1 MEQPEKRNIE
11 TVADSRSPVISLL
24 PDPAAVWEWQQKLNS
39 FGPRFTGSA
48 SHKSFINFIE
58 EQLENRGLQVHRS
71 GHRFTRW
78 QAQTW
83 SLSVPHENG
92 TPETIPVSSYFPY
105 SGSTGPDGICAPLV
119 FCGKNFR
126 GARGK
131 IAVIEVRNIKLP
143 SVLLFNQRKAIP
155 KTASLP
161 ALVLNPVI
169 GSVLS
174 GPNLEKAQKAGVLGI
189 ICIWKGLS
197 DEAAAGQYLPFTT
210 GPHSCPA
217 LWAAGSAR
225 TRLRQLAK
233 EGCMVRLV
241 LDAVTDESAESDS
254 LHAVL
259 PGVNHKKTLIINTH
273 TDGPNDCEENG
284 SAGLL
289 ALAQAFSQIPQE
301 SRKIDIVF
309 VFVTGH
315 FQLPQFGINGQAT
328 TRWLHEHPEL
338 WDGKG
343 THAEA
348 VAGLT
353 IEHLGCMEW
362 EDDKTHASCRPSGQI
377 DRELLYTSSQLME
390 QILMESIEHR
400 TKLRIVTLNPARSRY
415 FGEGEPLY
423 KAGIPTISLVPA
435 PGYLCAVSDSGFIER
450 IDKQLLYEQIQM
462 FACIAGKILYSP
474 SNEEN

>member
-1 MEQPEKRNIE
+1 MEQTEIN
-11 TVADSRSPVISLL
+11 DNSPHSIISLL
-24 PDPAAVWEWQQKLNS
+24 PDTAAVWEWQQKLAS
-39 FGPRFTGSA
+39 FGPRLTGSE
-48 SHKSFINFIE
+48 SHRSFIHFIE
-58 EQLENRGLQVHRS
+58 KQVENMGLQVHRS
-71 GHRFTRW
+71 SHRFTKW

-83 SLSVPHENG
+83 SLSVPRENG
-92 TPETIPVSSYFPY
+92 APEIIPVSSYFPY

-126 GARGK
+126 GASGK

-143 SVLLFNQRKAIP
+143 AALLFHQRKAVP

-161 ALVLNPVI
+161 ALVSNPVI

-174 GPNLEKAQKAGVLGI
+174 GPDLEKARKAGVLGI
-189 ICIWKGLS
+189 ICVWKGLS

-210 GPHSCPA
+210 GPQHCPA
-217 LWAAGSAR
+217 LWAAGSAL
-225 TRLRQLAK
+225 TRLQQLEK
-233 EGCMVRLV
+233 EGRSVRLV

-273 TDGPNDCEENG
+273 TDGPNACEENG
-284 SAGLL
+284 FAGLL
-289 ALAQAFSQIPQE
+289 SLAHAFSKLPPE
-301 SRKIDIVF
+301 SRTFDIVF

-315 FQLPQFGINGQAT
+315 FQLPQFGIRGQAT
-328 TRWLHEHPEL
+328 TRWLQEHPEL
-338 WDGKG
+338 WDGRG
-343 THAEA
+343 THAAA

-353 IEHLGCMEW
+353 IEHLGSMEW
-362 EDDKTHASCRPSGQI
+362 EDDKTHSSCRPTGQI
-377 DRELLYTSSQLME
+377 DRELIYTSSHLMQ
-390 QILMESIEHR
+390 QILVESIGNR

-462 FACIAGKILYSP
+462 FACIAGKILCSP